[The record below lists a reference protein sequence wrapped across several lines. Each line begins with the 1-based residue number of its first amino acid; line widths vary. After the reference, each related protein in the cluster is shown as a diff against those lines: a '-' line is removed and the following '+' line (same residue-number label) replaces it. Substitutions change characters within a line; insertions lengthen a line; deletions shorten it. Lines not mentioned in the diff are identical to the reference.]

1 MGVRLFSFS
10 SILFLFFNKLKSGV
24 VVLLDLRGDAS
35 HINCYSW
42 VARRV
47 LRLRRAWAAVTLSQ
61 ADLQFAAAAGGRTA
75 FGRTLFAPAAAAT
88 SAAAATTGPRLAL
101 AASTL
106 RTAVGTPANLRRRGT
121 ETRGTAW
128 ARL

>member
-1 MGVRLFSFS
+1 MGVRLFYFS
-10 SILFLFFNKLKSGV
+10 SILFLVFNKLKSGV

-75 FGRTLFAPAAAAT
+75 FGRTLFAAAAAT

>member
-10 SILFLFFNKLKSGV
+10 SILFLVFNKLKSGV

-75 FGRTLFAPAAAAT
+75 FGRTLFAAAAAT

-106 RTAVGTPANLRRRGT
+106 RTVVGTPANLRRRGT